1 MILYG
6 SSGIGEPEYSGAIYS
21 PDLASV
27 GLGQWD
33 ARTAVFLDVDGDGVD
48 DRDQPVVELGL
59 EYDPEP
65 QVRYGAIPAWIVL
78 LGVVAWLANKAGGR
92 I

>member
-6 SSGIGEPEYSGAIYS
+6 SSGIGEPEYAGAIYS
-21 PDLASV
+21 ADLASV
-27 GLGQWD
+27 GLGQF
-33 ARTAVFLDVDGDGVD
+33 RTMDFQDVDGDGVD
-48 DRDQPVVELGL
+48 DRDQPPVVELGL

-78 LGVVAWLANKAGGR
+78 LGVVAWIANKAGGR